1 MMPQTVRFIT
11 VGNLKESYL
20 REAAAEYKK
29 RLSGMCRVEE
39 VELKEVRL
47 PEDPSETEIKKA
59 LAEEAKAIL
68 AAIPPRAYTV
78 ALCVEGKQM
87 SSPELSRKLEAVT
100 AETGELCFII
110 GSSHGLAPE
119 VKTAAGLRLS
129 VSELTFPHQLMRVI
143 LYEAIYRCY
152 QIAKGSKYHK

>member
-29 RLSGMCRVEE
+29 RLSGLCRVEE
-39 VELKEVRL
+39 IELKEVRL
-47 PEDPSETEIKKA
+47 PEDPSESEIKKA
-59 LAEEAKAIL
+59 LSEEAKAIL
-68 AAIPPRAYTV
+68 TAIPPRAYPI

-87 SSPELSRKLEAVT
+87 SSPDLSRKLEAVT

-119 VKTAAGLRLS
+119 VKTAAKMRLS

-143 LYEAIYRCY
+143 LYEAVYRCY

>member
-29 RLSGMCRVEE
+29 RLSGLCRVEE

-68 AAIPPRAYTV
+68 AAIPPRAYAV

-87 SSPELSRKLEAVT
+87 SSPDLSRKLESVT

-119 VKTAAGLRLS
+119 VKAAAKMRLS

-143 LYEAIYRCY
+143 LYEAVYRCY

>member
-29 RLSGMCRVEE
+29 RLSGLCRVEE
-39 VELKEVRL
+39 IELKEVRL
-47 PEDPSETEIKKA
+47 PEDPSESEIKKA

-68 AAIPPRAYTV
+68 AAIPPRSYPV

-87 SSPELSRKLEAVT
+87 SSPDLSHKLESVT
-100 AETGELCFII
+100 AECGTLCFII

-119 VKTAAGLRLS
+119 VKAAAKMRLS

-152 QIAKGSKYHK
+152 QIAKGSRYHK